1 MSWVAFLVLKGNKTL
16 QKVNLLNRQT
26 GHIIAYERRNVRRTK
41 EMMIRPRGLV
51 TEGVFDA
58 RAQTRKIR
66 APASASGVWEQIRWN
81 ASVFPTSMQ
90 YTA

>member
-1 MSWVAFLVLKGNKTL
+1 
-16 QKVNLLNRQT
+16 
-26 GHIIAYERRNVRRTK
+26 
-41 EMMIRPRGLV
+41 MMIRPRGLV